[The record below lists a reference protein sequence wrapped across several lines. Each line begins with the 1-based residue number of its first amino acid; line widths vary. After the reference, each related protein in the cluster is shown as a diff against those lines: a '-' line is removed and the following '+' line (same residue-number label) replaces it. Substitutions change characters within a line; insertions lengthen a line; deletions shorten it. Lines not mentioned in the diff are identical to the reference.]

1 DTWYE
6 RIVKG
11 VENDPQRYP
20 EYCLKQG
27 LLYRHRYHSL
37 DYTDRGDV
45 WKLCVPVA
53 GVSKVLR
60 ENHDVPSA
68 GHLGIAKT
76 IARVSSQYYWPRM
89 RAEITSYVRQCGT
102 CQAFKA
108 SQQPPSAPMGTIP
121 ALKPWSVVS
130 ADVIGPKPRSS
141 RGMSY
146 LVVFQDKFSKWIEI
160 QPLRQQTA
168 SAIATAFKERVLLRF
183 GRVDTVITD
192 NGTPFVSK

>member
-1 DTWYE
+1 
-6 RIVKG
+6 V
-11 VENDPQRYP
+11 
-20 EYCLKQG
+20 
-27 LLYRHRYHSL
+27 
-37 DYTDRGDV
+37 
-45 WKLCVPVA
+45 
-53 GVSKVLR
+53 R

-102 CQAFKA
+102 CQAFKT

-168 SAIATAFKERVLLRF
+168 SAIATAFKERVLL
-183 GRVDTVITD
+183 
-192 NGTPFVSK
+192 